1 MDEKYSDKWREWI
14 TIRTRNRSNM
24 STNICASTEVNL
36 ISRMI
41 VDDVTEVAPVA
52 KYEFPDSGYHTVRL
66 LLKNPL
72 YLESGFF
79 QTTNGTINYCRL
91 PFSLAS
97 MGQYGMRYL
106 GAGQTCYIILKNPVP
121 PTGSNTSTGMTVAQL
136 YVPDES
142 LAAYKTQF
150 SNLGTRVKAMS
161 TYTQR
166 YY

>member
-14 TIRTRNRSNM
+14 TIQTRNRSNM
-24 STNICASTEVNL
+24 VTNICATTAVNQ

-41 VDDVTEVAPVA
+41 IDDVTEVTPVA
-52 KYEFPDSGYHTVRL
+52 KYEFPDGGYHIVRL

-72 YLESGFF
+72 YLDSGFF
-79 QTTNGTINYCRL
+79 QTTNYTINYCRL

-97 MGQYGMRYL
+97 MGAYGMRYL
-106 GAGQTCYIILKNPVP
+106 GSSQTCYIILKNPVP
-121 PTGSNTSTGMTVAQL
+121 PTGSNSSTGMTSAQV

-142 LAAYKTQF
+142 LAAYKAQF

-161 TYTQR
+161 TYTNR

>member
-14 TIRTRNRSNM
+14 TIRTRNRTNM
-24 STNICASTEVNL
+24 TANIFSAKHVNEV
-36 ISRMI
+36 SRMI

-52 KYEFPDSGYHTVRL
+52 KYEFQDSNYHTVRL
-66 LLKNPL
+66 LLNNPH
-72 YLESGFF
+72 YLESSFF
-79 QTTNGTINYCRL
+79 LVANGAINYCRL
-91 PFSLAS
+91 PFSLTS
-97 MGQYGMRYL
+97 MGTYGMRYL
-106 GAGQTCYIILKNPVP
+106 GSSQTCYIILKNPVP
-121 PTGSNTSTGMTVAQL
+121 PTGSNSSTGMTSAQL

-150 SNLGTRVKAMS
+150 SNLGTRVMAMS